1 MKFSKKPF
9 VPLDS
14 IDDDDDEPDS
24 KVQDDTTKALLF
36 DGASVSQLG
45 RMFKHDNRTVA
56 KKIQG
61 LRPCGRRAGHP
72 IYDVAEAARYLVIPL
87 GDIEDHIRKMRP
99 EDLPPALMKE
109 FWAGQTAR
117 QNFEENQGDLW
128 RTGDVMAHLSK
139 TFMAMRTALLLLP
152 DMVEKSVELTDKQRG
167 IVQRGVDGAMKELH
181 NNLIGMFENEP
192 ERTFDEAQDQEAE
205 PEPAGTVEPVED
217 DPTADL

>member
-1 MKFSKKPF
+1 LKFSKKPF
-9 VPLDS
+9 TPLSDF
-14 IDDDDDEPDS
+14 DDDEDAGS
-24 KVQDDTTKALLF
+24 KIQDQETKAMLF

-45 RMFKHDNRTVA
+45 RLFNHDNRTVA

-61 LRPCGRRAGHP
+61 LRPVAKRSGHP
-72 IYDVAEAARYLVIPL
+72 IYSIAEAARYLVIPL

-99 EDLPPALMKE
+99 EDLPPVLMRE

-128 RTGDVMAHLSK
+128 RTSDVMAHLSK

-181 NNLIGMFENEP
+181 HNLIGMFENEP
-192 ERTFDEAQDQEAE
+192 ERTFDEAQDQEAGEE
-205 PEPAGTVEPVED
+205 PERTSVPVED